1 MVTGEKRTHWLLLAA
16 VFAIATCG
24 LIYELV
30 AGTLASYLL
39 GDSVKQFST
48 IIGVYLFAMGI
59 GSFLSRYFQRQLLSW
74 FVRIELMVGLVGGFS
89 ATILFIC
96 FPIASGF
103 GVILYGLIGLT
114 GVLVGLEIP
123 LLMRILKDRMA
134 FDKMVSQV
142 FSFDYIGAL
151 AASILFPLLL
161 VPQLG
166 LIRTSLFFGMINLGI
181 GIYLAFHLRRN
192 IKRAMWLQTT
202 GVVLLL
208 TELIAFAY
216 ANQIMDISESL
227 SYNDRVVYSASTLY
241 QRIAITKNKKELRL
255 FLNGNLQFSSI
266 DEYRYHEALVHPAL
280 SAMPTAR
287 KVLVL
292 GGGDG
297 LAVREI
303 IKYPGVEKIQLV
315 DLDPAMTRLF
325 STQGMLTA
333 INQLSLRNK
342 KLHIENADAFSWL
355 RSNNDRY
362 DAVIVDFPDPSNF
375 SIGKLYSVTFY
386 KYLMRAL
393 TPAGIAVIQ
402 STSPFVAP
410 KSFWCIDTTLKT
422 AGFETLPYHNYVPS
436 FGEWGYVMAMKNRA
450 MPDFRKFPANLR
462 YLDSATMQ
470 QMMVFPPDMKAKI
483 KPLPNKLNNQH
494 LVNYFEEEWS
504 EYLDQ

>member
-1 MVTGEKRTHWLLLAA
+1 MAKSEKETHWLFLGA

-59 GSFLSRYFQRQLLSW
+59 GSFLSRYFQHSLLSW
-74 FVRIELMVGLVGGFS
+74 FVRIELILGLVGGFS
-89 ATILFIC
+89 AAILFIC
-96 FPIASGF
+96 FPIATGF
-103 GVILYGLIGLT
+103 SILLYGLIGLT

-151 AASILFPLLL
+151 AASLLFPLLL

-181 GIYLAFHLRRN
+181 GIYLSFHLKDA
-192 IKRAMWLQTT
+192 IKRAGWLQTIGT
-202 GVVLLL
+202 CFLLI
-208 TELIAFAY
+208 EVIAFAY

-227 SYNDRVVYSASTLY
+227 SYNDRVVYSTSTPY
-241 QRIAITKNKKELRL
+241 QRIAITKNRKELRL
-255 FLNGNLQFSSI
+255 FLNGNLQFSSA

-280 SAMPTAR
+280 SAVPAAR
-287 KVLVL
+287 KILVL

-303 IKYPGVEKIQLV
+303 IKYPAIEKIQLV
-315 DLDPAMTRLF
+315 DLDPAMTHLF
-325 STQGMLTA
+325 STQAMLTA

-342 KLHIENADAFSWL
+342 KLHIQNADAFTWL
-355 RSNNDRY
+355 RSNTEQFD
-362 DAVIVDFPDPSNF
+362 VIIVDFPDPSNF

-386 KYLMRAL
+386 KFLQRAL
-393 TPAGIAVIQ
+393 APMGVAVIQ

-422 AGFETLPYHNYVPS
+422 AGFQTIPYHNYVPS
-436 FGEWGYVMAMKNRA
+436 FGEWGYIMAMKNKTL
-450 MPDFRKFPANLR
+450 PDIGKFPAHLR

-470 QMMVFPPDMKAKI
+470 QMLVFPADMKPKTA
-483 KPLPNKLNNQH
+483 PLPNKLNNQY
-494 LVNYFEEEWS
+494 LVNYFEEEWND
-504 EYLDQ
+504 YLDQ